1 MSHPWRKIMEVTME
15 CDLGDGV
22 ARHTTWAADRET
34 AEWEWRRDY
43 GVAAAMLHEL
53 GIGKVRLITNNPEK
67 CTALSERG
75 IEISERVGLPAAVT
89 PENRRYLE
97 SKRDRAG
104 HCQNS

>member
-1 MSHPWRKIMEVTME
+1 MRFIVKTIPKME
-15 CDLGDGV
+15 CKQLRDLRITLFGAGE
-22 ARHTTWAADRET
+22 AG
-34 AEWEWRRDY
+34 RDY

-89 PENRRYLE
+89 PENRRYLRT
-97 SKRDRAG
+97 KRERMG
-104 HCQNS
+104 HRFDL